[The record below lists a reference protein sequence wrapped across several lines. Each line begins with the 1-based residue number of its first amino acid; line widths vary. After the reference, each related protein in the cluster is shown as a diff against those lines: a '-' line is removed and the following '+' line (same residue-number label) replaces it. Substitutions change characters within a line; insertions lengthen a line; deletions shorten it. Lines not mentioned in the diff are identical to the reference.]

1 MWAWAWVSAVFAVS
15 MLIQHSTRVMLTST
29 GHTTLPLACHRLGHA
44 TTEGS
49 REDLEERWHGATRAR
64 DIARA
69 SGRIYGA
76 RFVGFRCTLH
86 SFLNITTPPHPCIGW
101 MAGGAYVKGLRLRYH
116 AVPTRRRPPP
126 DH

>member
-1 MWAWAWVSAVFAVS
+1 MWVWVWVSAVFAVS

-29 GHTTLPLACHRLGHA
+29 RHKHVALGGCHRLGHA
-44 TTEGS
+44 TTWGS

-76 RFVGFRCTLH
+76 RFVGF
-86 SFLNITTPPHPCIGW
+86 
-101 MAGGAYVKGLRLRYH
+101 
-116 AVPTRRRPPP
+116 
-126 DH
+126 